1 MLMTEKL
8 STIGP
13 VLKQPEDT
21 VLLRDKT
28 QKTRAN
34 IFLQFLRFSL
44 VGGSNTLI
52 DVLVLNMLLWLWPT
66 NNMAL
71 VLLANSV
78 AFTIGALNSF
88 VLNRY
93 WTFRRTGYPRFYEVA
108 RFALA
113 TLAGIACNDLLLW
126 SLSEVPH
133 PGTLNVTI
141 WTNIS
146 KMIAIGGTVLISY
159 TVMRLWVFTH
169 NPGKLAMTEAALPD
183 DYGSGVVAL
192 PQTRDAYGSL
202 PAAPGTWRTTRS
214 LSVVLPAYNEEQAIA
229 ATVQAVLETLTH
241 QVKDFEVLVVNDGST
256 DHTGAIV
263 ADMSQRDQ
271 RVRLITHER
280 NQGYGATLNDGF
292 DATTRELTFFMDSDG
307 QFDIRELEQLL
318 LSITT
323 YDAVIGYRLNRQDT
337 WMRKLNAAGWKLVV
351 RLMLGVQVRDI
362 DCAFK
367 LLPTHFLKQ
376 HPLESRGAMIN
387 AELLYKLKRA
397 GCTYKEV
404 GVHHFPRRGG
414 RATGA
419 NLGVIVRAFR
429 ELFLYTR
436 QWRREER
443 AQA

>member
-8 STIGP
+8 STIHP
-13 VLKQPEDT
+13 TLEQQEDAVLF
-21 VLLRDKT
+21 RDKG
-28 QKTRAN
+28 QKTRKS
-34 IFLQFLRFSL
+34 ILFQFLRFSL
-44 VGGSNTLI
+44 VGGSNTMI
-52 DVLVLNMLLWLWPT
+52 DVLVLNILLWLWPT
-66 NNMAL
+66 KNMGL

-78 AFTIGALNSF
+78 AYTIGALNSF

-93 WTFRRTGYPRFYEVA
+93 WTFRRTGYPQFYEVA

-113 TLAGIACNDLLLW
+113 TVAGIACNDLILW
-126 SLSEVPH
+126 LLSEVPH
-133 PGTLNVTI
+133 PGMLSMTI

-169 NPGKLAMTEAALPD
+169 YSPIKLAMSSQD
-183 DYGSGVVAL
+183 DYASGVIAP
-192 PQTRDAYGSL
+192 PQTRDAR
-202 PAAPGTWRTTRS
+202 APLSTSSETSRTTQS
-214 LSVVLPAYNEEQAIA
+214 LSVVLPAYNEEQVIA
-229 ATVQAVLETLTH
+229 TTVQAVLDTLTQ
-241 QVKDFEVLVVNDGST
+241 QVGDFEVLVVNDGST
-256 DHTGAIV
+256 DRTGAIV
-263 ADMSQRDQ
+263 AEISQRDQ

-280 NQGYGATLNDGF
+280 NLGYGATLNDGF
-292 DATTRELTFFMDSDG
+292 VATTKELTFFMDSDG

-318 LSITT
+318 VSITS

-337 WMRKLNAAGWKLVV
+337 WMRKLNASGWKLVV

-376 HPLESRGAMIN
+376 DPLESRGAMIN

-419 NLGVIVRAFR
+419 NLGVIARAFR